1 MARPLRLEFP
11 GALYHVTSR
20 GNERRP
26 IFLGD
31 ADTDRGTF
39 LDTLSQTVERFNW
52 ICHAY
57 CLMTNHYH
65 LVVETPDGNL
75 SKGMRQLN
83 GVYTQHVNRTH
94 GRVGHL
100 FQGRF
105 KGILVEKESHL
116 LELSRY
122 VVLNPIRAGMVATP
136 EDWRWGSYRATAGL
150 EAPAPFLTTDWL
162 LRSFGDARA
171 AAEAAYQDFVSAGID
186 AHCPWDALKNQIF
199 LGSEAFVARMQA
211 MIDPDRPLRD
221 IPRQQ
226 RRAAATPLAEF
237 AARYPERDQAMA
249 QAYRTGAYSLQAI
262 ADYFGVGRMTVSRA
276 VKRGEAHTSSL

>member
-1 MARPLRLEFP
+1 MQEGIGARCSGAGVRSPIAHHLNPTDPSPTFSLAIRILQHGAPPSVEFP

-26 IFLGD
+26 IFLGN

-39 LDTLSQTVERFNW
+39 LDTLAQTLERFNW

-57 CLMTNHYH
+57 CLMTNHH
-65 LVVETPDGNL
+65 HTVAEIPDGNL

-83 GVYTQHVNRTH
+83 GVYTQRVNRTH

-116 LELSRY
+116 LELARY
-122 VVLNPIRAGMVATP
+122 VVMNPVRAGMVATP

-150 EAPAPFLTTDWL
+150 KAPAQQ
-162 LRSFGDARA
+162 S
-171 AAEAAYQDFVSAGID
+171 V
-186 AHCPWDALKNQIF
+186 
-199 LGSEAFVARMQA
+199 V
-211 MIDPDRPLRD
+211 DP
-221 IPRQQ
+221 
-226 RRAAATPLAEF
+226 
-237 AARYPERDQAMA
+237 
-249 QAYRTGAYSLQAI
+249 
-262 ADYFGVGRMTVSRA
+262 
-276 VKRGEAHTSSL
+276 